1 MDDREIEALLND
13 SDLDFSGDSDDEY
26 LPPDLMETDSEEGA
40 VIMEMG
46 GEEGAD
52 IMEMDGEDASVE
64 LVQNETNSGE
74 ESQNT
79 LRSAL
84 WRTTG
89 MTPRGPDIS
98 EDVLVSEG
106 TSDMNILYC
115 FFEYLGVE
123 FWELVAEQSNLYS
136 AQKRDLKS
144 LNTNAIEMIKFAGV
158 HLMMGNLKYPQGKL
172 YWNRELRVPII
183 ADTMNRD
190 RFFELRNYLHIVDL
204 NKPNAGDKLWKI
216 RPLIDPI
223 LKRCHELSRSKHM
236 SIDEHMIPFS

>member
-1 MDDREIEALLND
+1 
-13 SDLDFSGDSDDEY
+13 
-26 LPPDLMETDSEEGA
+26 
-40 VIMEMG
+40 
-46 GEEGAD
+46 
-52 IMEMDGEDASVE
+52 
-64 LVQNETNSGE
+64 
-74 ESQNT
+74 
-79 LRSAL
+79 
-84 WRTTG
+84 

-158 HLMMGNLKYPQGKL
+158 HLMMGNLKYPQ
-172 YWNRELRVPII
+172 
-183 ADTMNRD
+183 
-190 RFFELRNYLHIVDL
+190 DL
-204 NKPNAGDKLWKI
+204 NKPNADDKLWKI

-223 LKRCHELSRSKHM
+223 LKRCHKLSRSKNM
-236 SIDEHMIPFS
+236 SIDEQMIPFS

>member
-158 HLMMGNLKYPQGKL
+158 HLMMGNLKYPQ
-172 YWNRELRVPII
+172 
-183 ADTMNRD
+183 
-190 RFFELRNYLHIVDL
+190 DL